1 MFFGTKRYFTRGEF
15 RKTLQMERAFI
26 HQSAPLVTITGENQ
40 YNAVKLELPEKVQ
53 SAFDALIT
61 YF

>member
-1 MFFGTKRYFTRGEF
+1 
-15 RKTLQMERAFI
+15 MERAFI

-53 SAFDALIT
+53 SAFDALISRKHMK
-61 YF
+61 FQALFM